1 MIGSTEGGLFLISK
15 WLLREKRRNVI
26 LRRGTIWNLYSS
38 ILNSGMTALIIFFI
52 TLFGSNPSIGYFSL
66 ATGIAYQCQA
76 IGNFGMRN
84 IQASDV
90 KNEFSFFDYLNARFL
105 PVILMYAVLC
115 FYAFQSDYTLEKS
128 MIILTYGIYRSID
141 ALEDVFHGEFQRNDR
156 FDIGVIFQSIRFTVS
171 LVVLALVMFVTH
183 NLILSFISAS
193 IISIFLFL
201 VQNSRLIHYFV
212 KEKYS
217 FNPASWKMVF
227 KMCFPIC
234 ISGFIAMYIV
244 NASKY
249 AIDNYLSNDIQVYY
263 GILVLPVTLI
273 SILSTVIYR
282 PHITYI
288 SKAWYKKD
296 FKTFKKIILKQLGI
310 ISGLTILIMIG
321 GYLLGL
327 SILGWIYQI
336 DLTPFMLDFMLL
348 LLGGGIYA
356 VSQLIGIV
364 VTILRK
370 QNHMFMI
377 YIFVF
382 CIILLSAKWLAINL
396 QMTGVV
402 LIYVISVSLLAFLLI
417 GVAVFYY
424 LKESRNII

>member
-1 MIGSTEGGLFLISK
+1 MINK
-15 WLLREKRRNVI
+15 WLLKEKRRNVI

-52 TLFGSNPSIGYFSL
+52 TIFGSNASIGYFSL

-90 KNEFSFFDYLNARFL
+90 KNEFSFFDYLNVRFF
-105 PVILMYAVLC
+105 PVGLMYLVLC
-115 FYAFQSDYTLEKS
+115 FYAFQSDYTLEKT
-128 MIILTYGIYRSID
+128 MIILTYGVYRSID

-156 FDIGVIFQSIRFTVS
+156 FDIGVIFQSIRFTAS
-171 LVVLALVMFVTH
+171 LLILAFIMFITH
-183 NLILSFISAS
+183 NLILSFIAAS
-193 IISIFLFL
+193 IASILLFL
-201 VQNSRLIHYFV
+201 VQNCRLIRVFV
-212 KEKYS
+212 KEKFS
-217 FNPASWKMVF
+217 FNLASWKKIF
-227 KMCFPIC
+227 KMCLPIC

-249 AIDNYLSNDIQVYY
+249 AIDDYLSNDIQVYY

-296 FKTFKKIILKQLGI
+296 FKTFKKIILKQLAI
-310 ISGLTILIMIG
+310 ISGLTVLIMIG

-327 SILGWIYQI
+327 SILSWIYQI
-336 DLTPFMLDFMLL
+336 DLNPFMFDFLLL
-348 LLGGGIYA
+348 LLGGGIYS

-370 QNHMFMI
+370 QNYMFII
-377 YIFVF
+377 YIIVF
-382 CIILLSAKWLAINL
+382 CIILLSSKWLAINF

-402 LIYVISVSLLAFLLI
+402 LIYVISVSLLAISLI
-417 GVAVFYY
+417 AIAAFYY
-424 LKESRNII
+424 LKESRSII